1 MREQQR
7 VEFGESILPK
17 LIDTFYDS
25 PYISQSSYPDT
36 CIRLQEIFYLYK
48 NETMDE
54 MTDDELLEFMKEQFD
69 TVYMIVHFCAYGN
82 ENYCDTVTKA
92 LPGFF
97 LYYDARF
104 EPQKNVITLDYP
116 MLQPVGDASGIRAIE
131 KYVAYI
137 GLEQKFMGT
146 FPEEYVSDILR
157 KFHKSYEKLFCNV
170 CSILLRHI
178 LGRMLAGTE
187 TGSLEYERLKEIVN
201 RYSKEQLKADTADF
215 AAELVTAAE
224 SDSLCNVVVL

>member
-1 MREQQR
+1 
-7 VEFGESILPK
+7 
-17 LIDTFYDS
+17 
-25 PYISQSSYPDT
+25 
-36 CIRLQEIFYLYK
+36 
-48 NETMDE
+48 MDE

-92 LPGFF
+92 LPVFF

-146 FPEEYVSDILR
+146 FR
-157 KFHKSYEKLFCNV
+157 KN
-170 CSILLRHI
+170 
-178 LGRMLAGTE
+178 M
-187 TGSLEYERLKEIVN
+187 
-201 RYSKEQLKADTADF
+201 
-215 AAELVTAAE
+215 
-224 SDSLCNVVVL
+224 

>member
-17 LIDTFYDS
+17 LIDTFYDA

-146 FPEEYVSDILR
+146 FR
-157 KFHKSYEKLFCNV
+157 KN
-170 CSILLRHI
+170 
-178 LGRMLAGTE
+178 M
-187 TGSLEYERLKEIVN
+187 
-201 RYSKEQLKADTADF
+201 
-215 AAELVTAAE
+215 
-224 SDSLCNVVVL
+224 